1 MHFIASPNPSY
12 PWPIFG
18 TANTVTFADTKTVY
32 DVYHRSL
39 LYVFFEEKS
48 IKKEK
53 RNTLYAG

>member
-1 MHFIASPNPSY
+1 MHFIAFPNPSY

-18 TANTVTFADTKTVY
+18 TANTVTFADTKIVY

-39 LYVFFEEKS
+39 LYVLFEEKS

-53 RNTLYAG
+53 RDTLYAG